1 MILTGMEGST
11 WYLQAWRG
19 VHGTYRHVGEYM
31 ILTGTEGST

>member
-19 VHGTYRHVGEYM
+19 YM
-31 ILTGTEGST
+31 VLTGMEGSTWYLQAL